1 MATCY
6 VSRRAGPEME
16 TEPDPGR
23 TEPAPAP
30 HHAAVRETEM
40 PDESG
45 SIEQVK
51 KAWEARLLA
60 IPGVMGVG
68 IGLTRDR
75 KQKAIKVY
83 LDRRSSSKRAQIP
96 DEIEGHPV
104 VIEVRGT
111 FRPVT

>member
-1 MATCY
+1 M
-6 VSRRAGPEME
+6 S
-16 TEPDPGR
+16 
-23 TEPAPAP
+23 
-30 HHAAVRETEM
+30 
-40 PDESG
+40 DESG

-51 KAWEARLLA
+51 KAWEARLMA

-83 LDRRSSSKRAQIP
+83 LDRGASTKRAQIP
-96 DEIEGHPV
+96 EAIEGYPV